1 MGGVIF
7 LCNGRHRFF
16 PPEQILKNKHN
27 DPFLTA
33 ALEKL
38 QGLHRSRITADDIL
52 DRSKASGLTKWL
64 TFGQT
69 IWFIVQFVARP
80 VQGLAL
86 TELEVITLAYC
97 VLNGATFWLWK
108 DKPLDVQCPIVIE
121 LGTTPSNVVPP
132 PPSSTFP
139 SQSILQAQLSSRRH
153 WDWQPESL
161 AQILMEWLS
170 KIWQFLDQGLW

>member
-1 MGGVIF
+1 
-7 LCNGRHRFF
+7 LN
-16 PPEQILKNKHN
+16 NKHN
-27 DPFLTA
+27 DPLLAA

-86 TELEVITLAYC
+86 TELEVVTLSYC
-97 VLNGATFWLWK
+97 ALNWVTFWLWK

-121 LGTTPSNVVPP
+121 LDIEDSTIPNVVTCTP
-132 PPSSTFP
+132 STFP
-139 SQSILQAQLSSRRH
+139 SQSRTRAQPSSRRH
-153 WDWQPESL
+153 WDWEPESL
-161 AQILMEWLS
+161 AQIVMEWIRKLRR
-170 KIWQFLDQGLW
+170 FCDQGLW